1 MTTSPGVAN
10 AAMRSERQREVVRG
24 ASAET
29 LERPAGAYLASL
41 RWGGTRHDPDTLSA
55 GDFLARL

>member
-1 MTTSPGVAN
+1 MTTNTGVVPSSMR
-10 AAMRSERQREVVRG
+10 AAGLREVVRG

-29 LERPAGAYLASL
+29 LDRPAGAYLASL
-41 RWGGTRHDPDTLSA
+41 RWGGIARNPDTLSA